1 MKKAPKKTRA
11 QTKQETRAALVRAAM
26 ELFAKHGLDVPS
38 LDDICERA
46 GKTRGAFYV
55 HFADRDAIVTAVME
69 KVGRTFIDAL
79 VQSEDDDLAT
89 IAQRFVVALASG
101 AYPLT
106 PSRRSGRASVGGIRP
121 YQLLDACARSTP
133 IRKQYVALVEETIA
147 RVSTATERSQ
157 KKKAVRADVSPDGM
171 ALMLVC
177 VVIGVQTL
185 MDLEVPVD
193 SAKNA
198 ASILKLLQR
207 P

>member
-1 MKKAPKKTRA
+1 MKKAPKKTRD

-26 ELFAKHGLDVPS
+26 ELFSKHGLDAPS

-55 HFADRDAIVTAVME
+55 HFADRDAIVTAVMAQ
-69 KVGRTFIDAL
+69 VGRTFIDAL
-79 VQSEDDDLAT
+79 VQSEDDDLET
-89 IAQRFVVALASG
+89 IAQRFVLALASG

-106 PSRRSGRASVGGIRP
+106 RRGGIRP

-147 RVSTATERSQ
+147 RLSRATRRSQ
-157 KKKAVRADVSPDGM
+157 KKKTVRADLSPDGM
-171 ALMLVC
+171 GLMLVC
-177 VVIGVQTL
+177 LVIGVQTL
-185 MDLEVPVD
+185 MDLEVPID

-198 ASILKLLQR
+198 ASILKLLR
-207 P
+207 PHGTERTA

>member
-1 MKKAPKKTRA
+1 MKKAPKKTRE

-89 IAQRFVVALASG
+89 IAQRFVLALASG

-106 PSRRSGRASVGGIRP
+106 RRGGIRP

-147 RVSTATERSQ
+147 RVSTATARSQ

-177 VVIGVQTL
+177 LVIGVQTL